1 MKTRRDSS
9 HGKAAVMTDID
20 DVELP
25 LGAEFEVFLNFRGPD
40 TRRSFTDCLYHSMD
54 GAGIRVF
61 RDNEEIRKGEMI
73 KGELERAIKNSAI
86 FMPIFSKNYAS
97 SPWCLRE
104 LALRLDCSRNRDDN
118 AMILPIFFDV
128 DPDDL
133 KLKTGLYHNALQKH
147 EQKFGS
153 NLVQQWKE
161 ALMEVAHIKGW
172 DLKDTGQGELIKSI
186 VAEVLIKLNKRDKIL
201 PDHLV
206 GIQDCVEDVMHL
218 LDEGSPD
225 VGCLVIHGMGGIGKT
240 TLAKVIF
247 NQISSRFNGCSFLS
261 DVREAIKDGKI
272 VQLQKQ
278 LLSEILNSKPVEIF
292 DSDAGINLIKWRFR
306 HKKVLIVLDDI
317 DEWAQLSML
326 AAKGGWFGPGSRI
339 IITTR
344 NTNNLAIEEYKVY
357 QMTELRYH
365 HALQLFSKHAFKMDS
380 PPHDY
385 DDISCNITRMTGG
398 LPLALKVIGCSL
410 YRKRKS
416 IWKDTLKKLE
426 LIPEQHIYNKLKISI
441 EMLTEEQ
448 REIFLDISCFYIGE
462 ARIYPYYMWKAL
474 AFYPKIEIDF
484 LIGMSLIKID
494 DHDRLLMHDL
504 LRDLGREIVRR
515 EDLKVPGKCSRLWQ
529 PKIAL
534 EVVKTRTGTENII
547 ALKLTRL
554 PEDRNFTSEEFS
566 RLPSLRFLELEG
578 GNLVGDFKN
587 LFSNLKWLSWHRCP
601 SHLQAVNL
609 CLWNLVILKLLDS
622 EIPENWNGW
631 GPCLVNRDLQVIHLM
646 RCYLLTTPDFSMCLK
661 LKILVF
667 AEHSPES
674 PQIGSSIGKLERL
687 KRLEIIVAKIQPS
700 KLYGSPHFDLG
711 VVPSAICH
719 LKNLSSLKL
728 EGLCMWELHPSI
740 GEMAGLTCLSLQHC
754 YRLRSLPDSIV
765 KLRSLLRL
773 NLYNTRIRKL
783 PDSIGD
789 LKMLEDMQLGYTK
802 IRGLPNSI
810 GGLESLLC
818 LKLSSSKITTLP
830 ASIGY
835 LKKLKLLD
843 MGFSKIK
850 ELPHSIG
857 DLKTLE
863 DLNLGWT
870 QIRELPNSI
879 GGLESLL
886 QLYLCYTKITAL
898 PASIGYLKRLKSL
911 FMLGSM
917 IRELPNSIGYLKM
930 LERLN
935 MKGSKLRELP
945 KAIEML
951 ENLEILAYHGSR
963 NMDMT
968 WPPKLSD
975 LHISGDDPQSLIL
988 PPQLSSFSL
997 CCDDPQSLPRL
1008 PLGLQ
1013 SLKLTDVKS
1022 PMVQPLLS
1030 KLRYLSKLTLCKWG
1044 SREIVI
1050 EQLKSLHC
1058 LYVYICKSLVILDL
1072 SSLKRLKELEIV
1084 ECPQLIEIR
1093 YLEEME
1099 LLEELFIT
1107 TCNSIERLPKLSKL
1121 YKLRR
1126 LWVEDCRSL
1135 RCLPDLPNSLLSIGD
1150 WRSTEGSPELS
1161 EHGRLRA
1168 LELSHCESLQGTVPN
1183 GWRAVIHECPLL
1195 GESGNIRLFCDCC
1208 RKSNPRLYA
1217 RRRAMWR

>member
-1 MKTRRDSS
+1 MKRRDSS
-9 HGKAAVMTDID
+9 HGKAAIMTDRD
-20 DVELP
+20 DVELS
-25 LGAEFEVFLNFRGPD
+25 LGAEFDVFLNFRGPD
-40 TRRSFTDCLYHSMD
+40 TRRNFTDCLYHSMD
-54 GAGIRVF
+54 GAGIHVF
-61 RDNEEIRKGEMI
+61 RDDEEIRKGEVM
-73 KGELERAIKNSAI
+73 KGELERAIKNSTI

-97 SPWCLRE
+97 SAWCLRE
-104 LALRLDCSRNRDDN
+104 LAFKVDCLRNRDDN

-128 DPDDL
+128 DPDDV
-133 KLKTGLYHNALQKH
+133 KLKTRLYHDALQKH

-172 DLKDTGQGELIKSI
+172 DLKDTGQGQLIRSI
-186 VAEVLIKLNKRDKIL
+186 VAEVLIKMNKREKIL

-225 VGCLVIHGMGGIGKT
+225 VRYLVIHGMGGIGKT
-240 TLAKVIF
+240 TLAKVVF
-247 NQISSRFNGCSFLS
+247 NQISGRFDGCSFLLG
-261 DVREAIKDGKI
+261 VQEAAKDGKI

-278 LLSEILNSKPVEIF
+278 LLSEILNSTPVEIF
-292 DSDAGINLIKWRFR
+292 DSDIGINQIKRRFR
-306 HKKVLIVLDDI
+306 HKKVLIVLDDLY
-317 DEWAQLSML
+317 EWDQLSML
-326 AAKGGWFGPGSRI
+326 AAKGNWFGLGSRI

-344 NTNNLAIEEYKVY
+344 DTNNLAIEEYKIY
-357 QMTELRYH
+357 QMTELLYH
-365 HALQLFSKHAFKMDS
+365 DALQLFSKHAFGMDS
-380 PPHDY
+380 PPRDY

-410 YRKRKS
+410 YRKTKT
-416 IWKDTLKKLE
+416 IWKDMLKKLE
-426 LIPEQHIYNKLKISI
+426 SIPEQHIYDKLKISI
-441 EMLTEEQ
+441 EMLNEEQ
-448 REIFLDISCFYIGE
+448 REIFLDIACYYIGE
-462 ARIYPYYMWKAL
+462 ERIYPYYMWKAL

-484 LIGMSLIKID
+484 LIGMSLIKIND
-494 DHDRLLMHDL
+494 DDTLLMHGL

-515 EDLKVPGKCSRLWQ
+515 EDVNVPGKRSRLWQ

-534 EVVKTRTGTENII
+534 QVVGTRTGTKNII

-554 PEDRNFTSEEFS
+554 SEDRNFTSEEFS
-566 RLPSLRFLELEG
+566 RLPSLRFLELER

-587 LFSNLKWLSWHRCP
+587 LFLNLKWLSWHRCP

-609 CLWNLVILKLLDS
+609 CLQNLVVLKLSNS

-631 GPCLVNRDLQVIHLM
+631 GPCLVNSDLQVIHLM

-661 LKILVF
+661 LRILVF
-667 AEHSPES
+667 AEHCPEL

-687 KRLEIIVAKIQPS
+687 KRLEIIVARIQQS
-700 KLYGSPHFDLG
+700 KLSTSPHFDLG

-728 EGLCMWELHPSI
+728 EGLCMRELHPSI
-740 GEMAGLTCLSLQHC
+740 GEMAGLTCLSLERC
-754 YRLRSLPDSIV
+754 YQLRRLPDSIG

-773 NLYNTRIRKL
+773 NLYDTRIREL

-789 LKMLEDMQLGYTK
+789 LKMLEEMDLGDTK

-810 GGLESLLC
+810 GGLESLLD
-818 LKLSSSKITTLP
+818 LRLGGSKITALP

-835 LKKLKLLD
+835 LKKLKFLT
-843 MGFSKIK
+843 MQHSKIK
-850 ELPHSIG
+850 ELPYSIG
-857 DLKTLE
+857 DLKILE
-863 DLNLGWT
+863 CLSLGWT

-886 QLYLCYTKITAL
+886 QLDLCGTKITEL
-898 PASIGYLKRLKSL
+898 PASIGYLKRLKFL
-911 FMLGSM
+911 YMLCSM

-930 LERLN
+930 LEHLD
-935 MKGSKLRELP
+935 MKWSKLRELP
-945 KAIEML
+945 KTIGML
-951 ENLEILAYHGSR
+951 ENLETLAYHGSR

-997 CCDDPQSLPRL
+997 CCDDPQSIPRL
-1008 PLGLQ
+1008 PLGLH
-1013 SLKLTDVKS
+1013 SLVLTGVKS

-1030 KLRYLSKLTLCKWG
+1030 ELRYLSKLTLGKCS

-1050 EQLKSLHC
+1050 EQLECLHH
-1058 LYVYICKSLVILDL
+1058 LDVYYCKSLVILDL
-1072 SSLKRLKELEIV
+1072 SSLERLKELTIW

-1099 LLEELFIT
+1099 SLKELHIMT
-1107 TCNSIERLPKLSKL
+1107 GNSIERLPKLSKL

-1126 LWVEDCRSL
+1126 LRVEDCRLL

-1150 WRSTEGSPELS
+1150 WRSTESSPELS
-1161 EHGRLRA
+1161 KHRRLRSM
-1168 LELSHCESLQGTVPN
+1168 ELSHCESLQGAVPN
-1183 GWRAVIHECPLL
+1183 GWRPVIHACPLL
-1195 GESGNIRLFCDCC
+1195 GESGDVDPYCSLC
-1208 RKSNPRLYA
+1208 RKSNPGLCA